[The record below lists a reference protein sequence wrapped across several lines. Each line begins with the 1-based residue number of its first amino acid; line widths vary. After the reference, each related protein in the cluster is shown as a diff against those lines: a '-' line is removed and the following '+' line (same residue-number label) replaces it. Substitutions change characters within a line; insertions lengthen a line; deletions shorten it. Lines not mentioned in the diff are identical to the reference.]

1 MIALFLLLAGT
12 APTSVPQE
20 SCVRAIGSEFK
31 ICGTPPAQQQQQQQ
45 VTYRLPNVRPNTY
58 GRVPGAQVDLGD
70 GVRASLSGQA
80 SNSRRGRRNKSAATL
95 SVPF

>member
-12 APTSVPQE
+12 APTSVPQQ

-31 ICGTPPAQQQQQQQ
+31 ICGVPPAQQQQQQ
-45 VTYRLPNVRPNTY
+45 VTYRLPNLRPSTY
-58 GRVPGAQVDLGD
+58 GPVPGASVDLGD

-80 SNSRRGRRNKSAATL
+80 SNSRRARRNKSAATL

>member
-1 MIALFLLLAGT
+1 MIALFLLLAGA
-12 APTSVPQE
+12 APTSMPQQ

-31 ICGTPPAQQQQQQQ
+31 ICGTPPAQQQQ
-45 VTYRLPNVRPNTY
+45 VTYRLPNLRRNTY
-58 GRVPGAQVDLGD
+58 GPVPGASVDLGD